1 MKYKMIKLM
10 IISIRKY
17 HIIYNSLQLYEKN
30 KINYK
35 RTKTILISLYWSIRK
50 NKDKK
55 NNKSFFGIVGG

>member
-1 MKYKMIKLM
+1 MIKLM

-35 RTKTILISLYWSIRK
+35 STKTILISLYWSIRK

>member
-1 MKYKMIKLM
+1 M

>member
-1 MKYKMIKLM
+1 MIKLM

>member
-1 MKYKMIKLM
+1 M

-35 RTKTILISLYWSIRK
+35 STKTILISLYWSIRK

>member
-1 MKYKMIKLM
+1 MIKLM

-55 NNKSFFGIVGG
+55 IINHFSGLWMVK